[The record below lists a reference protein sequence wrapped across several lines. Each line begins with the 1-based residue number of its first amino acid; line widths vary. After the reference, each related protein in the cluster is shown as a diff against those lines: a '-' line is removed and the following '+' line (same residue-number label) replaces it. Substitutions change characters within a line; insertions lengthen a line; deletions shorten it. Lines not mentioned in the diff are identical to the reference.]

1 MSFRFFKRKTGKF
14 VVFSGKSGRMRPGG
28 GRKRR
33 EAKQMK
39 TCGNIVEGLP
49 CRSGICVSVHST
61 GKYMDCVAEFVLR
74 RKTRPGMPFF
84 E

>member
-14 VVFSGKSGRMRPGG
+14 AVFSGKSGGMPPGG
-28 GRKRR
+28 GRKRH
-33 EAKQMK
+33 EEKQN
-39 TCGNIVEGLP
+39 GG
-49 CRSGICVSVHST
+49 RSGICAAGHST

-84 E
+84 EYEGRPMKLT